1 MTEEFSKAY
10 WEDHYHGRATGHG
23 HAGEHGHAAA
33 HGHGADHGHAAGHGK
48 PANPQL
54 VAEIAELTPG
64 TALDAGC
71 GEGAEAIWLATQGWQ
86 VTALDIADSALR
98 RARSHAQNADEAAAG
113 RIDWLQADLSDWT
126 PPAERFDLVC
136 SLYVHPTSSRES
148 LAARLAAAVA
158 PGGTLLIVGHHPSD
172 PRPGISP
179 AAVRDVHFT
188 AAEVAA
194 GLDPDHWEI
203 VVAES
208 RHRPATDHEHTF
220 HDTVLRA
227 RKLH

>member
-10 WEDHYHGRATGHG
+10 WEDHYQGPAAAHG
-23 HAGEHGHAAA
+23 HAGEHGDGAG
-33 HGHGADHGHAAGHGK
+33 HGHGAGHGK

-54 VAEIAELTPG
+54 VAEIAGLTPG

-71 GEGAEAIWLATQGWQ
+71 GEGAEAIWLAAQGWQ
-86 VTALDIADSALR
+86 VTAVDIADSALR
-98 RARSHAQNADEAAAG
+98 RARSHAQDADEAVAE
-113 RIDWLQADLSDWT
+113 RIDWLQADLSEWT

-172 PRPGISP
+172 PRPGVSP
-179 AAVRDVHFT
+179 SAVRDVHFT
-188 AAEVAA
+188 ADEVAA

-203 VVAES
+203 IVAES
-208 RHRPATDHEHTF
+208 RHRPATGHNGHEHLF